1 MRRRRFLQAL
11 VALLAS
17 KWPPAAAALSYA
29 PADPVAP
36 LDPDERTRR
45 LLARLR
51 LGPAAP
57 ALGREYLELFPHEAE
72 IDTLLRAVGAEP
84 GAGCQPDVGAL
95 EAVEQ
100 IARRLRRAETDD
112 FAAGRVVELSGWV
125 LSRSEARLCALAAL
139 V

>member
-17 KWPPAAAALSYA
+17 KWPPAAAALSGA
-29 PADPVAP
+29 PADPVALP
-36 LDPDERTRR
+36 DPDERARR
-45 LLARLR
+45 LLAQLR

-57 ALGREYLELFPHEAE
+57 ALGREYLELCPHEAE

-84 GAGCQPDVGAL
+84 GAGFQPHVRAL
-95 EAVEQ
+95 ESVEE
-100 IARRLRRAETDD
+100 IAGRLRQAEADD
-112 FAAGRVVELSGWV
+112 FAAQRVVELSGWV